1 MDVPRYRLTLRA
13 DALGV
18 TLHTKPLTAREALP
32 IVLEARALGV
42 SVEIFGPDGDALT
55 EIRTAPD
62 TD

>member
-1 MDVPRYRLTLRA
+1 MDAPCYRLTLHA

-18 TLHTKPLTAREALP
+18 TLRTKPLTAREALP

-42 SVEIFGPDGDALT
+42 AVEIFGPDGDPVT
-55 EIRTAPD
+55 ELRATPD